1 MDKKFDYQLKDY
13 LNDINLKAGKLTGD
27 EDAMKKYPA
36 YVINKCMSHHVDTV
50 LYANEMN
57 RFFTLDNDLQY
68 QFYIHSIRKSKRFA
82 PWDKQQ
88 TDNDLERVKQFY
100 GYNTDKARDAL
111 KLLNKGQLEVIKSK
125 LKVGG
130 KNE

>member
-13 LNDINLKAGKLTGD
+13 LNDINLKTGKLTGD

-100 GYNTDKARDAL
+100 GYSTDKARDAL

>member
-1 MDKKFDYQLKDY
+1 MSYELKDY
-13 LNDINLKAGKLTGD
+13 LNSINFTKEYLMSE
-27 EDAMKKYPA
+27 EDPTWEKKYPPFI
-36 YVINKCMSHHVDTV
+36 INKCLSGFIDTIM
-50 LYANEMN
+50 YANEMN
-57 RFFTLDNDLQY
+57 RFFTIDNDLQY

-100 GYNTDKARDAL
+100 GYSTDKARDAL